1 MNWREI
7 ILMKKKIFSFLL
19 FIVIS
24 TYAII
29 TLINQQIT
37 LNRYNEEQA
46 KITKQIQEEKEYN
59 NELIAKKE
67 SVNSEEFI
75 EEMAREKLDMYL
87 PTEKVYID
95 TGM

>member
-1 MNWREI
+1 MRRKVLSFI
-7 ILMKKKIFSFLL
+7 I
-19 FIVIS
+19 FIAVCS
-24 TYAII
+24 YAAI

-37 LNRYNEEQA
+37 LNRYKEDQAKLTVEIKEEQ
-46 KITKQIQEEKEYN
+46 EYKD
-59 NELIAKKE
+59 ELIAKKE
-67 SVNSEEFI
+67 NVNSEEFI

>member
-1 MNWREI
+1 MR
-7 ILMKKKIFSFLL
+7 KKIFSFLI
-19 FIVIS
+19 FVAIS
-24 TYAII
+24 TYAVI

-46 KITKQIQEEKEYN
+46 KITNRIQEEQEYN
-59 NELIAKKE
+59 DELVAKKE
-67 SVNSEEFI
+67 NVNSEEFI

>member
-1 MNWREI
+1 
-7 ILMKKKIFSFLL
+7 MKKKIFSFLI
-19 FIVIS
+19 FVAIS
-24 TYAII
+24 TYAAI

-37 LNRYNEEQA
+37 LNRYYEEQA
-46 KITKQIQEEKEYN
+46 KLTKQIQEQEEYKD
-59 NELIAKKE
+59 ELVAKKE
-67 SVNSEEFI
+67 NVNSEEFI

>member
-1 MNWREI
+1 
-7 ILMKKKIFSFLL
+7 MKKKIFSF
-19 FIVIS
+19 FMFVAIS

-46 KITKQIQEEKEYN
+46 KLTQQIKEQGEYKD
-59 NELIAKKE
+59 ELVEKKE
-67 SVNSEEFI
+67 NVNSEEFI

>member
-1 MNWREI
+1 
-7 ILMKKKIFSFLL
+7 MKKKLVSLIL
-19 FIVIS
+19 FVVILA
-24 TYAII
+24 YVII

-37 LNRYNEEQA
+37 LNRYKEEQA
-46 KITKQIQEEKEYN
+46 KLTKQIKEEQIYN
-59 NELIAKKE
+59 EELLAKSQ

-87 PTEKVYID
+87 PTEKVYVD